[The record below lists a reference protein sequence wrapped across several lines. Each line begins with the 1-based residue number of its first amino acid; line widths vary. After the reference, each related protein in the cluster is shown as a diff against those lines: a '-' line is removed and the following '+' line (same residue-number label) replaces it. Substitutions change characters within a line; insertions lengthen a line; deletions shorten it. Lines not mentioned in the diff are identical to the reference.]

1 MSATI
6 RPYRPEDRDA
16 LFDICIRTGLNGGD
30 ATGHYRQPELLP
42 LIFAAPYAE
51 FDPELVFVVDNGER
65 AVGYILGTADTP
77 AFVTAFRE
85 RWLPRYADRYPVRE
99 GEPLD
104 PDAMLAWTLHHPE
117 RMLVPELEPYPAH
130 LHIDL
135 LPSHQGQGW
144 GRRLMH
150 TFWDA
155 LRARGVPAVH
165 LSMSPKN
172 TRARAFYDAM
182 GYHPIPVAATTEYVE
197 HLGYHL

>member
-85 RWLPRYADRYPVRE
+85 RWLPRYAERYPLRE
-99 GEPLD
+99 DEPLD
-104 PDAMLAWTLHHPE
+104 PDGMLTQTLHHPE
-117 RMLVPELEPYPAH
+117 WMLAPELADYPAH
-130 LHIDL
+130 LHIDI
-135 LPSHQGQGW
+135 LPSHQGQGF

-155 LRARGVPAVH
+155 LRSRGVLAVH
-165 LSMSPKN
+165 LSVSPKN
-172 TRARAFYDAM
+172 TRALAFYEAL
-182 GYHPIPVAATTEYVE
+182 GYHPIHVAARSEMVR
-197 HLGYHL
+197 HLGYRL